1 MNVPIFVQRQIDG
14 NVLDSVGNL
23 DVVAPFELMLGR
35 NPNCDLRLDS
45 NEVSR
50 RHARVSLG
58 PDGYVI
64 EDLSNNGTLT
74 YTGEILCRDHGAFPY
89 GTHFTIGPFRV
100 TVGRPGQSERPMP
113 MSDDL
118 TPARGTPIPAF
129 AYAPAPVPTVSMPVH
144 AMPSQAMPSQ
154 AMPSHAM
161 PSQAMPSHA
170 MPSHAMPSQAMP
182 SQAMASNAA
191 PAYAPAPRPS
201 TAPVPAQS
209 PHSGVHAM
217 LPVTAP
223 QGIRSAMPTPAPFQP
238 PPGFLSVAPPAAHV
252 AMTPQ
257 ETARARANELKHSEE
272 LINLRRRVH
281 AELLKNLDFAKI
293 DPSVVDPSLRP
304 RVLTALKRIVL
315 AQNAPILE
323 QLDRDSFIGELLDE
337 ALGLGP
343 LEPLLAD
350 ASITEIMVVDPA
362 TIYVERG
369 GCLELTQTR
378 FTDEERVRAVIERIV
393 TPLGRRIDESQ
404 PLVDARLPDG
414 SRVNAIIR
422 PLALRGSCI
431 TIRRFPKRRL
441 TVDDFVQ
448 LGSLTPRIAKFL
460 ERAVIAKK
468 NILISGGTGSG
479 KTTLLNVLSSAIPS
493 TERIVTIE
501 DAAELQL
508 NQPHVV
514 SLETK
519 HANME
524 GKGAFTIRDLVR
536 NSLRMRPD
544 RIVVGECRGGEALDM
559 LQAMNTGHDGSLTT
573 IHANSPV
580 EALSRLETLVLMAG
594 VELPSL
600 AIREQ
605 IARSIHIIVQ
615 QTRLTDGSRKI
626 THVSEIDELDPS
638 GRFEVRE
645 IFEFEQTGVTPEG
658 RVIGD
663 HEATGY
669 LPSFLDEILAR
680 GLIKPGEP
688 FL

>member
-1 MNVPIFVQRQIDG
+1 MMNVPIYVQRHANGVIVHD
-14 NVLDSVGNL
+14 VGNL
-23 DVVAPFELMLGR
+23 DVMAPLELTLGR
-35 NPNCDLRLDS
+35 NPGCDLRLDS
-45 NEVSR
+45 TEVSR
-50 RHARVSLG
+50 RHARVMLG
-58 PDGYVI
+58 ADGYVI

-74 YTGEILCRDHGAFPY
+74 HTGDTLLRSHMAFAY

-100 TVGRPGQSERPMP
+100 TVGRPGQSERPFASAPSVMP
-113 MSDDL
+113 PA
-118 TPARGTPIPAF
+118 TPPRGTPPAVQ
-129 AYAPAPVPTVSMPVH
+129 AVH
-144 AMPSQAMPSQ
+144 QALG
-154 AMPSHAM
+154 
-161 PSQAMPSHA
+161 
-170 MPSHAMPSQAMP
+170 
-182 SQAMASNAA
+182 
-191 PAYAPAPRPS
+191 APRPTQAAAMHTPLRS
-201 TAPVPAQS
+201 ATPVSVPAIPS
-209 PHSGVHAM
+209 HG
-217 LPVTAP
+217 
-223 QGIRSAMPTPAPFQP
+223 PTPMFGSAHLP
-238 PPGFLSVAPPAAHV
+238 PPAPYPNVPTGAIAAVRPPTAGHL

-257 ETARARANELKHSEE
+257 DVARARAHELKHSEE

-293 DPSVVDPSLRP
+293 DPTVVDPSLRP
-304 RVLTALKRIVL
+304 RVLTALKRIVI

-362 TIYVERG
+362 TIYVERAG
-369 GCLELTQTR
+369 RLELTQTR

-441 TVDDFVQ
+441 TVEDFIQ

-479 KTTLLNVLSSAIPS
+479 KTTLLNVLSAAIPS

-508 NQPHVV
+508 HQPHVV

-524 GKGAFTIRDLVR
+524 GRGAFTIRDLVR

-605 IARSIHIIVQ
+605 IARSIHVIVQ

-645 IFEFEQTGVTPEG
+645 IFEFEQTGVMPDG
-658 RVIGD
+658 KVIGD
-663 HEATGY
+663 FEATGY

-680 GLIKPGEP
+680 GLVKPGEP

>member
-1 MNVPIFVQRQIDG
+1 MMNVAIQVQREVDG
-14 NVLDSVGNL
+14 VVMDDVGQL
-23 DVVAPFELMLGR
+23 SCMAPNEITLGR
-35 NPNCDLRLDS
+35 NSTCDVRLDS
-45 NEVSR
+45 EEVSR
-50 RHARVSLG
+50 HHARISLG
-58 PDGYVI
+58 HEGYVI
-64 EDLSNNGTLT
+64 EDSSNNGTRTHQGYVL
-74 YTGEILCRDHGAFPY
+74 YRRQGAFPY

-100 TVGRPGQSERPMP
+100 TVGHPGQSTPPQGMPQAYHRPTLASSRAPVAPTTAMP
-113 MSDDL
+113 
-118 TPARGTPIPAF
+118 PIPR
-129 AYAPAPVPTVSMPVH
+129 PP
-144 AMPSQAMPSQ
+144 AMPSIHTPSSGEYPVGMVPSRTPSSPVQAPT
-154 AMPSHAM
+154 AMYPAM
-161 PSQAMPSHA
+161 TGMNPAMTGMNPA
-170 MPSHAMPSQAMP
+170 MTGMS
-182 SQAMASNAA
+182 
-191 PAYAPAPRPS
+191 PALPHGTPAQTR
-201 TAPVPAQS
+201 AVPA
-209 PHSGVHAM
+209 VDA
-217 LPVTAP
+217 
-223 QGIRSAMPTPAPFQP
+223 R
-238 PPGFLSVAPPAAHV
+238 
-252 AMTPQ
+252 TPQ
-257 ETARARANELKHSEE
+257 EVARARANELKNSEE
-272 LINLRRRVH
+272 LVSLRRKVH
-281 AELLKNLDFAKI
+281 GELLKNLDFAKI
-293 DPSVVDPSLRP
+293 DPTKADPSLRP

-323 QLDRDSFIGELLDE
+323 QLDKEMFISELLDE

-350 ASITEIMVVDPA
+350 ASVTEIMVVDPA
-362 TIYVERG
+362 TIYVERHG
-369 GCLELTQTR
+369 KIEITTTR

-404 PLVDARLPDG
+404 PLVDARLADG

-441 TVDDFVQ
+441 TVDDFVR

-479 KTTLLNVLSSAIPS
+479 KTTLLNVLSSSIPS

-508 NQPHVV
+508 HQPHVV

-524 GKGAFTIRDLVR
+524 GKGAFTIRDLVK

-559 LQAMNTGHDGSLTT
+559 LQAMNTGHDGSITT

-580 EALSRLETLVLMAG
+580 EALARLETLVLMAG
-594 VELPSL
+594 VDLPSQ

-605 IARSIHIIVQ
+605 IARSIHVIVQ
-615 QTRLTDGSRKI
+615 QTRFTDGSRKI

-645 IFEFEQTGVTPEG
+645 IFEFEQTGIDHEG
-658 RVIGD
+658 RVQGQF
-663 HEATGY
+663 EPTGF
-669 LPSFLDEILAR
+669 LPSFTDELLAR
-680 GLIKPGEP
+680 GLVKPGES
-688 FL
+688 LV

>member
-1 MNVPIFVQRQIDG
+1 MMNVPIYVQRQANGVIVDNVG
-14 NVLDSVGNL
+14 NV
-23 DVVAPFELMLGR
+23 DVVAPFALMLGR
-35 NPNCDLRLDS
+35 NPSCDLQLDS
-45 NEVSR
+45 TEVSR
-50 RHARVSLG
+50 RHARVVLG
-58 PDGYVI
+58 PAGYVI

-74 YTGEILCRDHGAFPY
+74 HNGDTLLRSHGSFAY

-100 TVGRPGQSERPMP
+100 TVGRPGQSERPFAIAPP
-113 MSDDL
+113 M
-118 TPARGTPIPAF
+118 TPPRGTPSAVPAV
-129 AYAPAPVPTVSMPVH
+129 YAQQHAPQQPAP
-144 AMPSQAMPSQ
+144 
-154 AMPSHAM
+154 MPSHGPTPMFGSAHL
-161 PSQAMPSHA
+161 PPV
-170 MPSHAMPSQAMP
+170 
-182 SQAMASNAA
+182 
-191 PAYAPAPRPS
+191 
-201 TAPVPAQS
+201 TTGVPAVK
-209 PHSGVHAM
+209 P
-217 LPVTAP
+217 
-223 QGIRSAMPTPAPFQP
+223 QP
-238 PPGFLSVAPPAAHV
+238 PTGAHLA

-257 ETARARANELKHSEE
+257 EVARARAHELKHSEE

-293 DPSVVDPSLRP
+293 DPTVVDPSLRP

-350 ASITEIMVVDPA
+350 PSVTEIMVVDPA
-362 TIYVERG
+362 TIYIERG
-369 GCLELTQTR
+369 GRLELTQTR
-378 FTDEERVRAVIERIV
+378 FTDEERVRAVIERVV

-441 TVDDFVQ
+441 TVDDFIQ
-448 LGSLTPRIAKFL
+448 LGSLTPRMAKFL

-479 KTTLLNVLSSAIPS
+479 KTTLLNVLSASIPS
-493 TERIVTIE
+493 VERIVTIE

-508 NQPHVV
+508 HQPHVV

-573 IHANSPV
+573 IHANSPI

-594 VELPSL
+594 VDLPSL

-605 IARSIHIIVQ
+605 IARSIHVIVQ
-615 QTRLTDGSRKI
+615 QTRLTDGTRKI
-626 THVSEIDELDPS
+626 THISEIDELDPS

-645 IFEFEQTGVTPEG
+645 IFEFEQTGVTAEG
-658 RVIGD
+658 KVLGD
-663 HEATGY
+663 YEATGY

-680 GLIKPGEP
+680 GLVKPGEP